1 MRVCGSMTSIGV
13 GPLRVFDGKVDA
25 DENKKH
31 PKALPATT
39 QKTRTHGCSSAQSE
53 ESDRVETATQSP
65 GRPAQSP
72 VFNPIGLS

>member
-1 MRVCGSMTSIGV
+1 MAVFMARNHCRMANNFVRGTLLELKLACGSMTSIGV

-39 QKTRTHGCSSAQSE
+39 RRNKDAWVLLCTER
-53 ESDRVETATQSP
+53 RK
-65 GRPAQSP
+65 
-72 VFNPIGLS
+72 